1 MLHGRLFV
9 KNELDDLLNNVFG
22 SRMPRTGAKSPDAE
36 KGAQKNA
43 VPQLTLT
50 PDNTPQARR
59 AANAA
64 AASRRGAAGTA
75 SRTGTARGAARPGQA
90 AGCAAQSPFGQAG
103 LAAAQPPEKP
113 NPSSSSDW
121 AAVERRAAEAKK
133 DLEALE
139 RAVPQTGAALGDAI
153 LRQRQQIDALSDIR
167 RISRELEQPEVRGL
181 AAPEPSAPQ
190 REAPP
195 TSAAPRGRA
204 GLEGFEGL
212 AETLGKTVLGQTEY
226 LQKLVIALK
235 RPYVMGHTGE
245 SARSA
250 FYVTGPADT
259 GKRLSL
265 TAAAKAL
272 TETGV
277 FTDENIAWMDLSLYP
292 TAAEEKLFLQDLYMA
307 LAAKGDVVVFEHYER
322 CQPAFL
328 TVLDNLVRRGK
339 SPLAGRYVMQN
350 GRLID
355 AGGALVTDA
364 VGALTPR
371 GKYLVLLD
379 EAPVAKLA
387 DRFGAPF
394 VTALGDVCETQ
405 PLEPKS
411 LAAVAKTEFEKM
423 AARARQTLGFAV
435 TASERAL
442 ELAAHSG
449 GRAPGAGGILAFWER
464 AYRALAQYRLEHDG
478 TPGSAALDV
487 DGGWLTAE
495 LGAGALDLLALLPE
509 AYRGELEAVKAE
521 LESVVGL
528 AEIKQYVLSLE
539 KNFAV
544 QARRRDAGLK
554 TAEVSM
560 HMIFTGNPG
569 TGKTTIAR
577 LISKYLKAI
586 GVLTGGQLVEVT
598 RADLVGRYVGHTA
611 PLTTKVLK
619 SAVGGVLF
627 IDEAYS
633 LYRGREDSFG
643 LEAIDTLVKGMEDYR
658 GDLIVILA
666 GYSNEMQQFLT
677 ANSGLKSRFPN
688 IMEFPDYTGEELLA
702 IARLQAKGKGY
713 EIDGRCDANLLLY
726 FNTVQMTRARDAGN
740 GRLARNKVEQ
750 AILNQSKRLAAQ
762 PEAELSQL
770 LPEDFDLTDAKTQ
783 RFAGEAPAP

>member
-1 MLHGRLFV
+1 M

-22 SRMPRTGAKSPDAE
+22 SRTLRTGGKSPD
-36 KGAQKNA
+36 AQKNA

-50 PDNTPQARR
+50 PEQTAPRR
-59 AANAA
+59 AQRAPRQ
-64 AASRRGAAGTA
+64 SPPKP
-75 SRTGTARGAARPGQA
+75 AARTAPPAPGRAAQNSSGPASAQPAARTAPSAQAKPSAPGQA
-90 AGCAAQSPFGQAG
+90 A
-103 LAAAQPPEKP
+103 
-113 NPSSSSDW
+113 DW
-121 AAVERRAAEAKK
+121 AALERRAAEAKR

-139 RAVPQTGAALGDAI
+139 KAVPQTGAALGDAI
-153 LRQRQQIDALSDIR
+153 LRQRQEMDALSDIR
-167 RISRELEQPEVRGL
+167 RIGRELEQPEVRGL
-181 AAPEPSAPQ
+181 AVPEPPASQPGVL
-190 REAPP
+190 P
-195 TSAAPRGRA
+195 TAAAPRGKA
-204 GLEGFEGL
+204 GLEGFDGL
-212 AETLGKTVLGQTEY
+212 AETLGKTVLGQREY

-259 GKRLSL
+259 GKHLSL
-265 TAAAKAL
+265 TAAARAL
-272 TETGV
+272 TQTGV

-307 LAAKGDVVVFEHYER
+307 LAAKGDLVVFEHYER

-328 TVLDNLVRRGK
+328 SVLANLVERGK

-350 GRLID
+350 GRLVD
-355 AGGALVTDA
+355 AGSALVTDA

-371 GKYLVLLD
+371 GKYLVLLA

-394 VTALGDVCETQ
+394 VTALGDVCETA
-405 PLEPKS
+405 PLTPES
-411 LAAVAKTEFEKM
+411 LAAVAKAEFEKM
-423 AARARQTLGFAV
+423 AARAQKTLGFSV
-435 TASERAL
+435 TASEGAL
-442 ELAAHSG
+442 QLAARSG
-449 GRAPGAGGILAFWER
+449 GRAPGAAGILAFWQR
-464 AYRALAQYRLEHDG
+464 AYRALAQYRLEHEAA
-478 TPGSAALDV
+478 PQSAALDA
-487 DGGWLTAE
+487 DGGRLTAE

-509 AYRGELEAVKAE
+509 AYRGEVEAVKAE
-521 LESVVGL
+521 LEEIVGL
-528 AEIKQYVLSLE
+528 DGIKQYVLSLE
-539 KNFAV
+539 DNFAV
-544 QARRRDAGLK
+544 QARRREAGLK
-554 TAEVSM
+554 TAGISM

-611 PLTTKVLK
+611 PLTTKVLE

-633 LYRGREDSFG
+633 LYRGKEDSFG
-643 LEAIDTLVKGMEDYR
+643 LEAIDTLVKGMEDHR
-658 GDLIVILA
+658 DDLIVILA
-666 GYSNEMQQFLT
+666 GYSREMEQFLT

-688 IMEFPDYTGEELLA
+688 IIEFPDYTGEELLA

-713 EIDGRCDANLLLY
+713 EIDARCDTNLLLY
-726 FNTVQMTRARDAGN
+726 FNAVQLARARDAGN

-762 PEAELSQL
+762 PEAELSLL
-770 LPEDFDLTDAKTQ
+770 LPEDFSLTDA
-783 RFAGEAPAP
+783 AE